1 MAVLITL
8 AMLSSLVVYATIVE
22 ILRSSAAAVRGVEN
36 LGVIRVIFFVLGAVH
51 FLTARIFREVM
62 LRKKPGESI
71 EKLLSRL
78 TRASI
83 FTSALCEVPAVLGLV
98 LFIIGGQRGDF
109 YMLGLM
115 SLVMF
120 AVYFP
125 RMSQWNDWLGS
136 AKRGV

>member
-1 MAVLITL
+1 
-8 AMLSSLVVYATIVE
+8 
-22 ILRSSAAAVRGVEN
+22 
-36 LGVIRVIFFVLGAVH
+36 
-51 FLTARIFREVM
+51 
-62 LRKKPGESI
+62 
-71 EKLLSRL
+71 
-78 TRASI
+78 
-83 FTSALCEVPAVLGLV
+83 